1 MQRPDRMELAD
12 AAEQKDSRKL
22 WMDQRISGRSL
33 VGVPVGTGVGG
44 LVGTGSSV
52 ILFATL
58 TPTTLW
64 PTALLLTAPLRSST
78 LNALLSACSV

>member
-1 MQRPDRMELAD
+1 MQRPDWMELAD

-44 LVGTGSSV
+44 LVGTAEVQSFSS
-52 ILFATL
+52 LRLPPLPRGLPRCFL
-58 TPTTLW
+58 PL
-64 PTALLLTAPLRSST
+64 PRGLAL
-78 LNALLSACSV
+78 